1 MTWITAIFNFISAAF
16 EGLKAALIYDAGK
29 TKQKLESM
37 ENEKDLLNAATD
49 ARNADSVPDDQDP
62 YNRSK

>member
-1 MTWITAIFNFISAAF
+1 MTWLTAIFNLISAAF

-29 TKQKLESM
+29 TKQKLEAL
-37 ENEKDLLNAATD
+37 ENEKNLLDVANS
-49 ARNADSVPDDQDP
+49 ARLSDSVSDDQDP